1 MLLCVSVSHRNADFE
16 YLEELSVSA
25 PAALSSLRE
34 RAGVDGAIV
43 LSTCNRFEVYLD
55 SELRDVVPVVADAAG
70 LDAESLREH
79 ARVFQGEDVAQH
91 LFSVAS
97 GLESVVVGEEEI
109 SGQVGRALSAARDS
123 GAASSPLESLFQAAA
138 KTSRGVKTRTGLS
151 AAGRSLVRLALELA
165 ASRFG
170 DWSDLNVLLVGT
182 GRYAATT
189 VAALRERGASS
200 IAVFSPT
207 GREASFAA
215 SHGLRAAGDLRTE
228 IAGADLVVTCTL
240 HEGYVIAAG
249 DLGGGHRS
257 LVIDL
262 GLPRNVN
269 PNVTTVDGVELL
281 DLETIGLHAPLEE
294 LSSTQDAREIVGAAA
309 SAFAAEAT
317 IAPAVIALREHVL
330 SVLAAELGR
339 RRVSPET
346 EAALR
351 HFAGVLLHGP
361 SVRARELAVDGRSD
375 EFALAL
381 DALFDIRL
389 EAVADA
395 PDIDAECA

>member
-16 YLEELSVSA
+16 YLEQLAGAASA
-25 PAALSSLRE
+25 ASSGLHE
-34 RAGVDGAIV
+34 QAGIDGAIV

-55 SELRDVVPVVADAAG
+55 SGLRDVVPAVAGAAG
-70 LDAESLREH
+70 LDVDFLREH
-79 ARVFQGEDVAQH
+79 ASVFQGEDAARH
-91 LFSVAS
+91 LFSVAA

-109 SGQVGRALSAARDS
+109 SGQVSRALSAARRS
-123 GAASSPLESLFQAAA
+123 GAASSPLERLFQAAA
-138 KTSRGVKTRTGLS
+138 KTSRGVKTRTSLS

-165 ASRFG
+165 ASRFA
-170 DWSDLNVLLVGT
+170 DWSELRVLLVGT

-189 VAALRERGASS
+189 VAALRERGAEGV
-200 IAVFSPT
+200 AVFSPT
-207 GREASFAA
+207 GREAAFAA
-215 SHGLRAAGDLRTE
+215 SHGLRATTDLRAE
-228 IAGADLVVTCTL
+228 LADADLVVTCTS
-240 HEGYVIAAG
+240 HEGYVIAAQ
-249 DLGGGHRS
+249 DLGAARRT

-269 PNVTTVDGVELL
+269 PDVTTVDGVELL
-281 DLETIGLHAPLEE
+281 DLETISLHAPLEE
-294 LSSTQDAREIVGAAA
+294 LSSTQDAREIVGTAA
-309 SAFAAEAT
+309 SVFAAEAAV
-317 IAPAVIALREHVL
+317 APAVVALREHVL
-330 SVLAAELGR
+330 TLLSTELDR
-339 RRVSPET
+339 RPASPET

-389 EAVADA
+389 DAVEPATDSES
-395 PDIDAECA
+395 ECA